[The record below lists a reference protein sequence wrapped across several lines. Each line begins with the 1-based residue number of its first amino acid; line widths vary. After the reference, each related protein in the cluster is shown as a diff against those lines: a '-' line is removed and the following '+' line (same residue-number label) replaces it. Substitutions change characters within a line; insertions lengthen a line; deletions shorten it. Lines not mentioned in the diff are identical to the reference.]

1 MGFPGTSIDGLELVS
16 DDISDQNGIDSAESE
31 DEDEMRSNS
40 KYSIIFYRWN
50 NR

>member
-16 DDISDQNGIDSAESE
+16 DDISDQNGIDSESE